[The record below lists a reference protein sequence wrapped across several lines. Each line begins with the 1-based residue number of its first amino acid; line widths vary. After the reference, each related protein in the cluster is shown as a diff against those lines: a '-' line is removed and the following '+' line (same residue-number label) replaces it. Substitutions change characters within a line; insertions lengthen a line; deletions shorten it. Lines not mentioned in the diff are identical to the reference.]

1 MLRYRIGGLTVDC
14 ELSLPTLRVATTGP
28 ADVEVVEG
36 SVPERLVAPIEQAR
50 LWQRDRDCVLLNWP
64 KIGRFLI
71 SRGCRID
78 FARSTEAPGG
88 DDDLARLIP
97 LLLGT
102 VFGALLYQ
110 RGRLVLHGAAVV
122 FNGRAQVICAASGT
136 GKSTLA
142 AALSRSGCRLI
153 SDDLCVIET
162 DHSAGPH
169 VHPDGR
175 HMKLWRDAID
185 HLDLSESVRGAVVAR
200 DEKFYVEPSARTSDA
215 AVPIGNVHILCDS
228 EPNTG
233 MSLRP
238 LDTPAAMRALTEHT
252 YRRRLAR
259 SVAGPDRYFG
269 AISSVLRH
277 ARVFELTRP
286 RDLSLLVPTAQALL
300 DHWRSS

>member
-1 MLRYRIGGLTVDC
+1 MPRYRIGGLTVDC
-14 ELSLPTLRVATTGP
+14 ELSLPALRVVTTGP
-28 ADVEVVEG
+28 ADVQVVEG
-36 SVPERLVAPIEQAR
+36 SVPERLAAPIAQAR
-50 LWQRDRDCVLLNWP
+50 WWQCDRDSALLIWP
-64 KIGRFLI
+64 AGGRFLI
-71 SRGCRID
+71 SHGRRID
-78 FARSTEAPGG
+78 FARSTDAPGG
-88 DDDLARLIP
+88 DEGLAELIP
-97 LLLGT
+97 PLLGT
-102 VFGALLYQ
+102 AFGILLHQ

-153 SDDLCVIET
+153 SDDLCVIAT
-162 DHSAGPH
+162 DHGAAPH

-185 HLDLSESVRGAVVAR
+185 HLDLSESIRGAVVER
-200 DEKFYVEPSARTSDA
+200 DEKFYVEPPARTSDA
-215 AVPIGNVHILCDS
+215 AVPLGNIHVLRDAG
-228 EPNTG
+228 PNAE

-238 LDTPAAMRALTEHT
+238 LDTPAAMRALTEQT

-259 SVAGPDRYFG
+259 SIAGTDRYFG

-286 RDLSLLVPTAQALL
+286 RDLSRLMPTAQALL